1 MTFVLDLICLSILLR
16 SHAIYVVNKI
26 TIVGGEMAQLLRTLP
41 LQRTGVQFPAPI
53 CWLTMSC
60 NSVSRSDFHE
70 YVHIQTI
77 HTCMQTE
84 HLYMSNKKILKKNH
98 AYIMFFLV
106 WRFCY
111 STVFFFFYDKSF
123 SCLHLG
129 QWECSQVAKFFAQH
143 SQSPGFKLQ
152 HWKELFYGQPIH
164 VIQAILQL
172 RLPQVTLGWVELT
185 AEAN

>member
-1 MTFVLDLICLSILLR
+1 MVIDNRYVIEIIIHWGCRDDSVVKLL
-16 SHAIYVVNKI
+16 
-26 TIVGGEMAQLLRTLP
+26 

-123 SCLHLG
+123 SCLHLSVPIIHYLRNSSI
-129 QWECSQVAKFFAQH
+129 EVSENAAKW
-143 SQSPGFKLQ
+143 QSSLPS
-152 HWKELFYGQPIH
+152 
-164 VIQAILQL
+164 ILKALDSNSSTERNCFMANQFMWSRLSSNWDSL
-172 RLPQVTLGWVELT
+172 R
-185 AEAN
+185 